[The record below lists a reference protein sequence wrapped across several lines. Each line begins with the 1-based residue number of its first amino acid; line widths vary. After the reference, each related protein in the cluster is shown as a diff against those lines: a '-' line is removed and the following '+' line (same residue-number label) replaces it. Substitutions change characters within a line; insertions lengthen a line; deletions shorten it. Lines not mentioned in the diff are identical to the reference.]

1 MTTLREAISMNH
13 RLRPKVLLGMTIMF
27 ILVLA
32 ILVTMFLVAVMSV
45 G

>member
-1 MTTLREAISMNH
+1 MTTLRAAANSNH
-13 RLRPKVLLGMTIMF
+13 NLTSKVLVGVTIMF

-32 ILVTMFLVAVMSV
+32 ILVTMFLVAVVSV